1 MLTNIDKA
9 LQDFIISAIGMIAI
23 FGIDLSSFQNIL
35 LTVGVPLAKAVI
47 TWLVPNKPKK
57 PA

>member
-9 LQDFIISAIGMIAI
+9 LQDFIISAIGMVAI

-35 LTVGVPLAKAVI
+35 LTIGVPLAKAVI
-47 TWLVPNKPKK
+47 TWLVPNKK